1 MARGGD
7 GLMINTNCWRQPVP
21 VSVFELPLVARL
33 IYQELLL
40 NAARNDNGGFLTT
53 SNKHHYKLERGQC
66 FFSDLTLA
74 KILNRDRKTIE
85 RWRKYLEK
93 RGNSM
98 GNSMGNEVAPLIRSR
113 PTRDG
118 RIYTLL
124 DYDKVIGMGNSNTSS
139 VGNTLG
145 NSMGTD
151 IRLQNTY
158 TLTYEEKRDSEKVI
172 ETKNLITQENGEKKI
187 QPIVLAQEPFLPKVP
202 EKGITAAVRS
212 DALVALVQISKEFGL
227 MIRWEGNEDEIKE
240 AVDLLGLEQ
249 VLQAM
254 RDYCE
259 YCSKQGFT
267 QVLWNKFKANRLS
280 QSSPKEQ
287 IERVKK
293 APEYQQDRAKQ
304 LEKRATVSYTSM
316 PNMQKINPVY
326 LEAINAPK
334 KETPTIVRMRTIN
347 DRFQKIGKQR
357 GVTIEFN
364 VPSLKLSEINSS
376 DEDIINAGL
385 RLLDAEVRRNNDAP
399 IAERRVIKEFK
410 IKTLALSR
418 ELEAIQRLSKGEV
431 VSDFIPF

>member
-7 GLMINTNCWRQPVP
+7 GLMINTNCWRQPIP
-21 VSVFELPLVARL
+21 VSIFELPLVARL

-40 NAARNDNGGFLTT
+40 NAARNDNGGTLTI
-53 SNKHHYKLERGQC
+53 NKHHYKLERGQC
-66 FFSDLTLA
+66 FFSDLSLA
-74 KILNRDRKTIE
+74 AILNRDPKTIE
-85 RWRKYLEK
+85 RWRNYLEK
-93 RGNSM
+93 RGSWV
-98 GNSMGNEVAPLIRSR
+98 GSRVGTLEEPLIRSR
-113 PTRDG
+113 PTTDG
-118 RIYTLL
+118 RLYTLL
-124 DYDKVIGMGNSNTSS
+124 DYDRIIGMGNSLESS
-139 VGNTLG
+139 MGSTVG
-145 NSMGTD
+145 SRVGTD

-158 TLTYEEKRDSEKVI
+158 TLTYEEKRDSEKVV

-202 EKGITAAVRS
+202 EKGITPAVRS
-212 DALVALVQISKEFGL
+212 DALVSLVQISKEFGL
-227 MIRWEGNEDEIKE
+227 MIRWESNEEEIKE
-240 AVDLLGLEQ
+240 AVDLLGLDQ

-280 QSSPKEQ
+280 QTSPKEQ

-304 LEKRATVSYTSM
+304 LEKRTTVSYTSM

-334 KETPTIVRMRTIN
+334 KETPMIVRMRTIN

-357 GVTIEFN
+357 GITIEFN
-364 VPSLKLSEINSS
+364 VPSVELAKIDNS

-399 IAERRVIKEFK
+399 VTERRVIKEFK
-410 IKTLALSR
+410 IKTLQLVR
-418 ELEAIQRLSKGEV
+418 ELEAIQRLSKGQV